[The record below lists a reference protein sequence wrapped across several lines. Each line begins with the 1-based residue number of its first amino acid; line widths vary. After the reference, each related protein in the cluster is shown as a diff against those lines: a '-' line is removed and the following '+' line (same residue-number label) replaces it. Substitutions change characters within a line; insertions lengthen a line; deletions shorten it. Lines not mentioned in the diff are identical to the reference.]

1 MRDKLER
8 VAARVNLRIHRGDM
22 EDNNIILIQEYRREG
37 LSDIPGEAT
46 IVEDGWIWAVS
57 RTLRFRQYGFSGR
70 CHVFSLTPV
79 VYRGIPL
86 DKALEY

>member
-1 MRDKLER
+1 MKDRLER
-8 VAARVNLRIHRGDM
+8 VAGRVNNRIHNGDM

-37 LSDIPGEAT
+37 LSDIPGEA
-46 IVEDGWIWAVS
+46 IPVEDGWIWAVS

-70 CHVFSLTPV
+70 CHVFELKPV